1 MRQGISPAK
10 RAGTHAHVP
19 AEIGIL
25 SLVFIPSLLGFYTH
39 ALEVLSLHLD
49 SLRSTLPQGEI
60 LVWDNGSCEEAV
72 NFLEERFHEGQID
85 YLFLSRYNLGKAAV
99 LNWALASLP
108 HPYIGFTDGDL
119 YFFEGWWEAIRK
131 VFRVFPKAGMVSPA
145 PAFFDVLRG
154 SGQTES
160 MLQEDGFIIHPCTI
174 HPRDAKLYY
183 HGLGYDL
190 PKQLPEVPC
199 AQSRDGTEVCARSG
213 HHVFV
218 MPRDVARLI
227 PPLPAEIV
235 LASYNDRLIH
245 ERVEQAGYW
254 QLSTSKSFVYHLGNT
269 PDLPDFVKERP
280 VSIPLQPVAQTV
292 VDDNV
297 TLSPKQWVK
306 RGIKRW
312 VHRHPRVKKK
322 VERVYDG
329 LFRLLYV
336 KE

>member
-39 ALEVLSLHLD
+39 SLEVLSLHLD

-60 LVWDNGSCEEAV
+60 LVWDNGSCKEVV

-108 HPYIGFTDGDL
+108 HPYVGFTDGDI

-131 VFRVFPKAGMVSPA
+131 VFRAFPKAGMVSPA

-154 SGQTES
+154 GGRTES

-174 HPRDAKLYY
+174 QPRDAKLYY

-199 AQSRDGTEVCARSG
+199 AQARDGTEVCTRSG
-213 HHVFV
+213 HHVFI
-218 MPRDVARLI
+218 MPRYVARLI

-254 QLSTSKSFVYHLGNT
+254 QLSTPKSFVYHLGNT
-269 PDLPDFVKERP
+269 PGFPDFVKEQP
-280 VSIPLQPVAQTV
+280 IPMPSRTVTQTV
-292 VDDNV
+292 DDT
-297 TLSPKQWVK
+297 TLSPKQRVK
-306 RGIKRW
+306 RGIRRW
-312 VHRHPRVKKK
+312 VHRHPRVRKK
-322 VERVYDG
+322 VERIYDG